1 MKKVIYR
8 IQFRFEDSG
17 NKELDRDDKISS
29 ILSSMENIDTVDK
42 ISAPSKGSI
51 IEVGG
56 KDFEVTSI
64 KYAFNVEGNNVINT
78 TIVGLTSLE
87 KVEDSRK
94 STKESNDQLY
104 AELKRM
110 IGNKKGDDWTFMHS
124 GGLSNISPKKN
135 YFI

>member
-87 KVEDSRK
+87 KVEASRK
-94 STKESNDQLY
+94 L
-104 AELKRM
+104 

-124 GGLSNISPKKN
+124 GGLSNIRPKKK

>member
-29 ILSSMENIDTVDK
+29 ILSSMENIDTNDK
-42 ISAPSKGSI
+42 ISAPAKGSI

-78 TIVGLTSLE
+78 TIVGLTS
-87 KVEDSRK
+87 VETSKKLKD
-94 STKESNDQLY
+94 KEDNDRIY
-104 AELKRM
+104 EELKRM
-110 IGNKKGDDWTFMHS
+110 IDNNKKGNND
-124 GGLSNISPKKN
+124 
-135 YFI
+135 YFKWSVI